1 VKTLI
6 ERLLKEDFESGDY
19 TEERT
24 YVIKAS
30 AGAFRALEKLLSA
43 FEICNCGMSRQMKFM
58 IDGDGSAH
66 LKVLSPKEKEGLT
79 DSEAEALDKDELWI
93 GAE

>member
-43 FEICNCGMSRQMKFM
+43 FEVCNCGMSRQLKFM
-58 IDGDGSAH
+58 IDGDGAAR
-66 LKVLSPKEKEGLT
+66 LEVLSPEKKDELT
-79 DSEAEALDKDELWI
+79 DVEAKALDNDELWI